1 MQACASAHLSVYAL
15 KSGLN
20 LHVRRERTSQAIPD
34 ASHTHLCIV
43 NQFVTNT
50 CQISVRLT
58 IERKDCDMTGQHQ
71 INQMRSSR
79 KVPTSE
85 DDAICVVYFHERR
98 ILGIVQSEVMSD
110 LYDMCDDT
118 VVRDHDSLMNG

>member
-1 MQACASAHLSVYAL
+1 MSP
-15 KSGLN
+15 
-20 LHVRRERTSQAIPD
+20 AIPD

-43 NQFVTNT
+43 NQFVTHT
-50 CQISVRLT
+50 CQISAKLT
-58 IERKDCDMTGQHQ
+58 VERKNCDMTGEHQ
-71 INQMRSSR
+71 VTQMRSSR

-85 DDAICVVYFHERR
+85 DDAIGVVYFHERR